1 MQLQSLS
8 ERYGVDKRTLLEYIG
23 ENHIAI
29 VKIVKRRLLLDD
41 AKNFV
46 EIAKKIQAVD
56 PQTKVSLICTDN
68 ICSKSVALLEQN
80 KIDVLLQ
87 TDEIEE
93 R

>member
-8 ERYGVDKRTLLEYIG
+8 ERYGVDKRALLEYVG

-29 VKIVKRRLLLDD
+29 VKIVKRRLLVDD

-46 EIAKKIQAVD
+46 EIAKKIKSVD
-56 PQTKVSLICTDN
+56 PQMKVSLICTDN

-80 KIDVLLQ
+80 GIDVLLQ
-87 TDEIEE
+87 TDEMEE
-93 R
+93 